1 MFGSGVGIFM
11 ELIPQEIKI
20 IPMEQ
25 KVVPIVLYV
34 AVAGATVPAIA
45 LFPFVSAT
53 VQPAATATLAS
64 AFVGF
69 PLINF
74 CFCTGGHCTGGR
86 RSAVLGTGGRRSAVF
101 GTGGRR
107 SALFFRRY
115 SERRYKKIFGATA
128 SAGTIKKWET
138 INGL

>member
-25 KVVPIVLYV
+25 KVVPIVLGV
-34 AVAGATVPAIA
+34 AVAGSSMPAVA
-45 LFPFVSAT
+45 VFPFVAT
-53 VQPAATATLAS
+53 AVLPTASATLAS

-74 CFCTGGHCTGGR
+74 CFFPFLPFANEEQKQEMNEVNDEWGCR
-86 RSAVLGTGGRRSAVF
+86 GTCPPA
-101 GTGGRR
+101 
-107 SALFFRRY
+107 
-115 SERRYKKIFGATA
+115 KIFW
-128 SAGTIKKWET
+128 IR
-138 INGL
+138 

>member
-25 KVVPIVLYV
+25 KVVPIVLNV
-34 AVAGATVPAIA
+34 AVAGATVPAFA
-45 LFPFVSAT
+45 VFPFVTTA
-53 VQPAATATLAS
+53 VLPTATTSLAS

-74 CFCTGGHCTGGR
+74 CFFPFLPFANEEQKQEMNEVNDEWGCR
-86 RSAVLGTGGRRSAVF
+86 GTCPPA
-101 GTGGRR
+101 
-107 SALFFRRY
+107 
-115 SERRYKKIFGATA
+115 KIFW
-128 SAGTIKKWET
+128 IR
-138 INGL
+138 

>member
-25 KVVPIVLYV
+25 KVVPFVFSV
-34 AVAGATVPAIA
+34 AVAGTIMPAIA
-45 LFPFVSAT
+45 LFPIVAATVLPSAT
-53 VQPAATATLAS
+53 AALAS

-74 CFCTGGHCTGGR
+74 CFFPFLPFANEEQKQEMNEVNDEWGCR
-86 RSAVLGTGGRRSAVF
+86 GTCPPA
-101 GTGGRR
+101 
-107 SALFFRRY
+107 
-115 SERRYKKIFGATA
+115 KIFW
-128 SAGTIKKWET
+128 IR
-138 INGL
+138 